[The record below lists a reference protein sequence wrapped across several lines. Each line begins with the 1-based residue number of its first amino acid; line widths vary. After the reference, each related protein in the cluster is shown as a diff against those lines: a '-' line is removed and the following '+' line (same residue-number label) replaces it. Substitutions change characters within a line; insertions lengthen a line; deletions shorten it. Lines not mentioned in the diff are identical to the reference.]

1 MTTNTQNS
9 ILKRQVAAIVLMA
22 AGWGWICGN
31 FVQPVAYAFGIF
43 ADILHV
49 LPLVALLLLS
59 MAFFRTSG
67 TLPQTVTPSKG
78 ASIGI
83 SIIAIFSILALVA
96 FIILGAVNPDPN
108 SVGVHSFEDW
118 MPVIVL
124 GVGALLWLLA
134 LLPLRRGAKAAASTH
149 NANA

>member
-1 MTTNTQNS
+1 MTTNTQNAF
-9 ILKRQVAAIVLMA
+9 LKLEVTAIILMA

-31 FVQPVAYAFGIF
+31 FVQPVTYTFGIV

-59 MAFFRTSG
+59 IAFFRTSN
-67 TLPQTVTPSKG
+67 TLPQTITPSKG
-78 ASIGI
+78 ARMGI
-83 SIIAIFSILALVA
+83 SILAIFSILALVA
-96 FIILGAVNPDPN
+96 FIILGVINPDPN

-124 GVGALLWLLA
+124 GAGTLLWLAA
-134 LLPLRRGAKAAASTH
+134 LVPLRHGMKTTAPTH
-149 NANA
+149 NVNA